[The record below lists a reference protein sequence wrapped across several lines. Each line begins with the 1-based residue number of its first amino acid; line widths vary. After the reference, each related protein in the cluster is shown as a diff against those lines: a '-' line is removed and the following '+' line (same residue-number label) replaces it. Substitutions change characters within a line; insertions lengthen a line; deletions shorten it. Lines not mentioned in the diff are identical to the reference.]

1 MNILV
6 NRPSCFNLTFL
17 TLSLCLYLCLCLSL
31 SLYLSISVSLSLSL
45 CLCLCLCLLFLS
57 LSLSLCVCVCVCVC
71 VRACVCLYLWV
82 CKLFYFK
89 DFLRICSKDIFSNFA
104 GWYGTVDKNHL
115 GVLKI
120 AIWPD
125 CGPKLFKLISHYLLY
140 GFFFKLSKI
149 IGHKK

>member
-17 TLSLCLYLCLCLSL
+17 TLSL
-31 SLYLSISVSLSLSL
+31 SVSLSLSL
-45 CLCLCLCLLFLS
+45 SVSVSIYLRLSVSVSLSLSLSLSSLS

-89 DFLRICSKDIFSNFA
+89 DFLRICSKDFFSNFA

>member
-17 TLSLCLYLCLCLSL
+17 TLFLSL
-31 SLYLSISVSLSLSL
+31 SLSLSLSVSVSIYLRLSVSVSLSLSL
-45 CLCLCLCLLFLS
+45 SLSSLS
-57 LSLSLCVCVCVCVC
+57 LSLSLCVCVCVC

-89 DFLRICSKDIFSNFA
+89 DFLRICSKDFFSNFA